1 MLHSQADRTR
11 LTVWKQLLVGTGGT
25 AARGDTLYVTI
36 RKLAQISGASIPN
49 GTSLPMLEIA
59 KQILTLNGGT
69 PTRNDTLYSVTRKLA
84 IATGSTVACC
94 ALPPIQILGD
104 TSSPTPPEP
113 PADIVLGG
121 EGGGTVLI
129 AGQGSGG
136 VLIGAE

>member
-1 MLHSQADRTR
+1 M
-11 LTVWKQLLVGTGGT
+11 GTGGT

-36 RKLAQISGASIPN
+36 RKLAVVSGVSLTG
-49 GTSLPMLEIA
+49 GTSLPLLEIA
-59 KQILTLNGGT
+59 KEILTRNGGT

-104 TSSPTPPEP
+104 SSSPTPPEP
-113 PADIVLGG
+113 PADIALGG

-129 AGQGSGG
+129 AVEGGGG